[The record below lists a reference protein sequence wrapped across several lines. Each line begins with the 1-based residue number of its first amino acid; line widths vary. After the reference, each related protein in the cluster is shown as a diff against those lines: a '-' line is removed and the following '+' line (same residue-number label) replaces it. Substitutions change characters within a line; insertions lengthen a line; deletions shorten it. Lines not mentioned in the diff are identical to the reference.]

1 MTRKI
6 DFVDIYDFLL
16 NNEVTEP
23 VEITK
28 HGQPHAVIIPYES
41 FMAARSKRKARMAHE
56 LSAED
61 LKSIM
66 DSEIP
71 EDLAQYDSEVEK

>member
-1 MTRKI
+1 MARKI

-16 NNEVTEP
+16 NNDVTEP
-23 VEITK
+23 VEIVK
-28 HGQPHAVIIPYES
+28 HGRPHAVIVPYES
-41 FMAARSKRKARMAHE
+41 FMAAQSKRKAMQAHE

-61 LKSIM
+61 LKAIM
-66 DSEIP
+66 DADIP